1 MARARFFTPTEDRL
15 IRIWDEEGISKAEIA
30 RRLGRTRQSIYQ
42 RLERMKN
49 TGETA
54 QYMVPIGSSENGK

>member
-15 IRIWDEEGISKAEIA
+15 IRIWRDEGTSKAEIA
-30 RRLGRTRQSIYQ
+30 RRLGRSRQSIYQ
-42 RLERMKN
+42 RLERMEN

-54 QYMVPIGSSENGK
+54 QYMVPLGGSENEQ